1 MSHVRKQIRDYF
13 ETTLTGLTTTGTKVY
28 ASRVYSLSEDKL
40 PALVIYT
47 KSESSEEV
55 SFVGKRVQNRE
66 LSVAVEGYVRR
77 NATFDDLIDTISKE
91 VEVALLSDPTL
102 GGLAIN
108 TQLQSSEID
117 FSGESEQP
125 VGTIV
130 LTFAVQYRT
139 ETGQPETAI

>member
-66 LSVAVEGYVRR
+66 LTVAVEGYVRR

>member
-1 MSHVRKQIRDYF
+1 MSHVRKQVRDYF

-28 ASRVYSLSEDKL
+28 ASRVYSLAENNL
-40 PALVIYT
+40 PAIAIYT
-47 KSESSEEV
+47 KSETSAEV
-55 SFVGKRVQNRE
+55 SFVGKRVQNRV
-66 LSVAVEGYVRR
+66 LDVAVEGYVRTT
-77 NATFDDLIDTISKE
+77 ATFDDVIDTIATE
-91 VEVALLSDPTL
+91 VETALLADTTL

-108 TQLQSSEID
+108 TELTSTEIN